1 VTAGKHVAGTDAA
14 ASGPI
19 AAASAHEIVADAIGP
34 FGGSSWTGLL
44 ASCE

>member
-1 VTAGKHVAGTDAA
+1 VTAGKRAAGTDAA
-14 ASGPI
+14 ATGPI